1 MVLKCCLKTRI
12 FDNTTIHKQSTSK
25 KSDHYIVI
33 VSSSTIT
40 KIHTRVT
47 PPCSLSLIPLYSH
60 NVVHTS
66 FSSGILEPYQKNT
79 ILSHYQ
85 TKAPTSVKTN
95 LRSLLVDYE
104 KNNYQR
110 GKKKCKNTHI
120 HSSLKTGMILP
131 ALKKYHRG
139 IKLQEFDEIMYTE
152 RDITTICCMKVM

>member
-1 MVLKCCLKTRI
+1 MVLKCFLKTRI

-95 LRSLLVDYE
+95 LRSYWWIME
-104 KNNYQR
+104 KKLIKEEKRIVKIPIY
-110 GKKKCKNTHI
+110 I
-120 HSSLKTGMILP
+120 H
-131 ALKKYHRG
+131 H
-139 IKLQEFDEIMYTE
+139 
-152 RDITTICCMKVM
+152 